1 MAMEKVTASRRN
13 NRGMVR
19 KPRART
25 QELHDQIADVA
36 RLYKRMTV
44 RQLYYQLVARGLP
57 KTEQAYDRVQEA
69 TVQMRL
75 ARRLPYGKIA
85 DGSRT
90 RTQVASYSNLGEALE
105 HTQSFYRRDYWQN
118 SPYRVE
124 VWCEKDAL
132 TGVIQPICNEYGVT
146 YVATRGFPS
155 MTLVYESA
163 MIMSTY
169 DGASLNGQRTRL
181 YYFGDHDASGR
192 SISDGLPERL
202 RSHGA
207 RVDVLRRALEPHQ
220 VRAYG
225 LPTRPNKK
233 SDSRRRA
240 FAERYGDESVELD
253 ALPPGVLEGLVRDC
267 ITENID
273 PAIWEQLEVAEESE
287 RTILADLALKYTPE

>member
-1 MAMEKVTASRRN
+1 MAMNKVTASRRN

-19 KPRART
+19 KPRAQT
-25 QELHDQIADVA
+25 QKLHDQIADVA
-36 RLYKRMTV
+36 GLYKQMTV

-75 ARRLPYGKIA
+75 AGALPYRKIA

-118 SPYRVE
+118 APNRIE

-132 TGVIQPICNEYGVT
+132 TGVIQPICQEYGVT

-155 MTLVYESA
+155 MTLMYESA
-163 MIMSTY
+163 MIMRLY
-169 DGASLNGQRTRL
+169 DDASVNGQGTKL

-192 SISDGLPERL
+192 SISDGLLERL
-202 RSHGA
+202 WAHGA
-207 RVDVLRRALEPHQ
+207 PAEVIRRALEPEQIREH
-220 VRAYG
+220 R

-233 SDSRRRA
+233 SDTRRRA
-240 FAERYGDESVELD
+240 FAAQYGDESVELD
-253 ALPPGVLEGLVRDC
+253 ALPPGVLEDLVRDC
-267 ITENID
+267 IVENID

-287 RTILADLALKYTPE
+287 RATLGTLALNYKDE

>member
-1 MAMEKVTASRRN
+1 
-13 NRGMVR
+13 MVR

-36 RLYKRMTV
+36 RLYKQMTV

-75 ARRLPYGKIA
+75 AGSLPYGKIA

-105 HTQSFYRRDYWQN
+105 HTQSFYRRDYWQSAPN
-118 SPYRVE
+118 RVE

-132 TGVIQPICNEYGVT
+132 TGVIQPICQEYGVT

-155 MTLVYESA
+155 VTLIYESA
-163 MIMSTY
+163 MVMRYY
-169 DGASLNGQRTRL
+169 DHNSPLGGQGTKV

-192 SISDGLPERL
+192 SISDGLLERL
-202 RSHGA
+202 WTHGTPA
-207 RVDVLRRALEPHQ
+207 EVIRRALEPEQ
-220 VRAYG
+220 IRRYG

-233 SDSRRRA
+233 SDTRRRA
-240 FAERYGDESVELD
+240 FAAQYGDESVELD

-267 ITENID
+267 LTENID

-287 RTILADLALKYTPE
+287 RATLADLALKYTPAA